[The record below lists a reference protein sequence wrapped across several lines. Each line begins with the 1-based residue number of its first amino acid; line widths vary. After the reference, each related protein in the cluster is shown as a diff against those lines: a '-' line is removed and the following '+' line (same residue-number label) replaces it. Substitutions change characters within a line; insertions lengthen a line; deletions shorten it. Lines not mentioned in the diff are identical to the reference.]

1 MGRPVVA
8 PYRQIGLTAQ
18 ASIRATCALVDETNH
33 QLDKRVLTGLMR
45 GYFHPCKESELR
57 AESGHSGHYFE
68 RPLSARS
75 CHR

>member
-45 GYFHPCKESELR
+45 GYFHPCLLWNSK
-57 AESGHSGHYFE
+57 
-68 RPLSARS
+68 RPKPKWIWFPHL
-75 CHR
+75 H

>member
-1 MGRPVVA
+1 MGRLVVE

-45 GYFHPCKESELR
+45 GYFHPCKESEM
-57 AESGHSGHYFE
+57 AASGTK
-68 RPLSARS
+68 RK
-75 CHR
+75 